1 MEIYVFIGILQL
13 YPYTFTPLGYMS
25 CEGQTLSIS
34 QYQTLYA
41 LIGSTY
47 GGDGRTTFALP
58 NLKGAEPLP
67 QMKYYIA
74 KTVSGEF
81 SAIVERV
88 IESLKAEGF
97 GVLTDIDVKATM
109 KKKLDIDFRDYRIL
123 GACNPPL
130 AHQALTADDK
140 IGTML
145 PCNVI
150 VQDLGGGKI
159 EVAAINPAVS
169 MEHVGNP
176 TLNTLAETVTSKL
189 KRVIA
194 TI

>member
-1 MEIYVFIGILQL
+1 MQ
-13 YPYTFTPLGYMS
+13 
-25 CEGQTLSIS
+25 
-34 QYQTLYA
+34 
-41 LIGSTY
+41 
-47 GGDGRTTFALP
+47 
-58 NLKGAEPLP
+58 
-67 QMKYYIA
+67 YYIA
-74 KTVSGEF
+74 KTVSGGF
-81 SAIVERV
+81 PATVERV

-97 GVLTDIDVKATM
+97 GVLTEIDVKATM

-159 EVAAINPAVS
+159 EVAAINPEIS
-169 MEHVGNP
+169 MEQVGNP
-176 TLNTLAETVTSKL
+176 TLKVIAESVTGKL
-189 KRVIA
+189 RRVIA
-194 TI
+194 AI

>member
-1 MEIYVFIGILQL
+1 
-13 YPYTFTPLGYMS
+13 
-25 CEGQTLSIS
+25 
-34 QYQTLYA
+34 
-41 LIGSTY
+41 
-47 GGDGRTTFALP
+47 
-58 NLKGAEPLP
+58 
-67 QMKYYIA
+67 MKYYIA
-74 KTVSGEF
+74 KTASGDF
-81 SAIVERV
+81 SAVVERV

-97 GVLTDIDVKATM
+97 GILTDIDVKATM
-109 KKKLDIDFRDYRIL
+109 KKKLDINFRDYRIL

-130 AHQALTADDK
+130 AHQALSADDK

-176 TLNTLAETVTSKL
+176 TLNTIAESVTGKL
-189 KRVIA
+189 KRVITA
-194 TI
+194 I